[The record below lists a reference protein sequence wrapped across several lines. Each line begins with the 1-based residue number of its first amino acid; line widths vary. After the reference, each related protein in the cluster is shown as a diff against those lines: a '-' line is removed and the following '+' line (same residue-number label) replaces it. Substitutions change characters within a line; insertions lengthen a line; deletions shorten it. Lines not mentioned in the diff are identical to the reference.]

1 MTYITRKAFLL
12 QFCLL
17 FLYSCSTQQNPKV
30 LISTDLGDIIVE
42 LYNQKAPLTANH
54 FMKYVKEERLD
65 SAFFYRAVRP
75 DNQTNPVIIEVLQG
89 GLEVS
94 AKKDTLN
101 PIAHENTQQTGIR
114 HENGTISMARSAP
127 GTANSEFFICI
138 GDQPSL
144 DFGGNRNP
152 DGQGFAAFGKVIR
165 GMEVVKSIQKL
176 PTSGDWQFLKK
187 PVLIKNVVFLA
198 D

>member
-1 MTYITRKAFLL
+1 MVQFFLIFLL
-12 QFCLL
+12 
-17 FLYSCSTQQNPKV
+17 SCSTQQNPKV

-54 FMKYVKEERLD
+54 FLQYVQEGRFD
-65 SAFFYRAVRP
+65 SAFFYRAVRAN
-75 DNQTNPVIIEVLQG
+75 NQTNPVKIEVLQG

-94 AKKDTLN
+94 PKKDTLN
-101 PIAHENTQQTGIR
+101 PIPHENTLQTGIR
-114 HENGTISMARSAP
+114 HENGVISMARSAP

-138 GDQPSL
+138 GNQPSL

-176 PTSGDWQFLKK
+176 PTSGEWQFLKK

>member
-1 MTYITRKAFLL
+1 MTKIIRIVLAV

-30 LISTDLGDIIVE
+30 LICTDLGDIIVE
-42 LYNQKAPLTANH
+42 LYNQKAPVTANH
-54 FMKYVKEERLD
+54 FLQYVKEGKLD
-65 SAFFYRAVRP
+65 SAYFYRAVRP
-75 DNQTNPVIIEVLQG
+75 DNQTNPIKIEVLQG

-101 PIAHENTQQTGIR
+101 PIPHENTLQTRII
-114 HENGTISMARSAP
+114 HENGVISMARAAP

-138 GDQPSL
+138 GNQPSL
-144 DFGGNRNP
+144 DLGGNRNP

-176 PTSGDWQFLKK
+176 PTSGEWQFLKK
-187 PVLIKNVVFLA
+187 PILIKNVVFLA

>member
-1 MTYITRKAFLL
+1 MTKFFRKILVV
-12 QFCLL
+12 QFFLL
-17 FLYSCSTQQNPKV
+17 FLFSCSTRQNPKV
-30 LISTDLGDIIVE
+30 LISTDLGDIIIE
-42 LYNQKAPLTANH
+42 LYNQKAPVTANH
-54 FMKYVKEERLD
+54 FLQYVKEGRFD
-65 SAFFYRAVRP
+65 SAFFYRAVRA
-75 DNQTNPVIIEVLQG
+75 DNQINPVKIEVLQG

-94 AKKDTLN
+94 TKKDTLN
-101 PIAHENTQQTGIR
+101 PILHENTLQTGII
-114 HENGTISMARSAP
+114 HENGVISMARTAP

-165 GMEVVKSIQKL
+165 GMKVVKSIQKL
-176 PTSGDWQFLKK
+176 PTSGEWQFLKK

>member
-1 MTYITRKAFLL
+1 MTKFLKKIL
-12 QFCLL
+12 VVQFCLVFL
-17 FLYSCSTQQNPKV
+17 FSCSTRQNPKV
-30 LISTDLGDIIVE
+30 LISTDLGDIIIE
-42 LYNQKAPLTANH
+42 LYNQKAPVTANH
-54 FMKYVKEERLD
+54 FLQYVKEGRLD

-75 DNQTNPVIIEVLQG
+75 DNQTNPVKIEVLQG

-94 AKKDTLN
+94 TKKDTLN
-101 PIAHENTQQTGIR
+101 PISHENTLQTGIN
-114 HENGTISMARSAP
+114 HKNGVISMARSAP

-176 PTSGDWQFLKK
+176 PTSGEWQFLKK

>member
-1 MTYITRKAFLL
+1 MTNIRRKVFVV

-17 FLYSCSTQQNPKV
+17 FLFSCSHQQNPKV
-30 LISTDLGDIIVE
+30 MISTDLGNIVIE
-42 LYNQKAPLTANH
+42 LYNQKAPVTANH
-54 FMKYVKEERLD
+54 FLQYVKEGRFD

-75 DNQTNPVIIEVLQG
+75 DNQANPVKIEVLQG

-94 AKKDTLN
+94 VNKDTLN
-101 PIAHENTQQTGIR
+101 PIPHENTLQTGIR
-114 HENGTISMARSAP
+114 HENGIISLARSAP

-176 PTSGDWQFLKK
+176 PTSGEWQFLKK